1 MPINAIIDMNMS
13 GKEKLVPRIRNPIA
27 IGTTIA
33 AQLEMKLNTPPVSP
47 ISLSGAMVDI
57 TDQLIEANP
66 HPKKEQAIKESAT
79 EERSVKFARHSVL
92 ASRSPVMIGSLRA
105 TVRLWPLRRSQSESI
120 PPDRTPTKAARKG
133 KAAINPAFTRAICLK
148 RTR

>member
-1 MPINAIIDMNMS
+1 MPINAIVDMNMS

-105 TVRLWPLRRSQSESI
+105 TVRL
-120 PPDRTPTKAARKG
+120 
-133 KAAINPAFTRAICLK
+133 
-148 RTR
+148 